1 MTRSPLV
8 RFALAVFMVAAC
20 SIPLP
25 SPSTTAQAPTVA
37 APTAS
42 TTASATASAAP
53 VGVDLTD
60 VPTACIGLAPQDC
73 SRVLAETA
81 SVVPAGTV
89 VRYVQV
95 GPFGCAAGGD
105 CPASLA
111 ARPQG
116 DVTLE
121 AGAGALSYHVTS
133 TGPEAGLTIDRQDA
147 FGVSLGPSST
157 PPAGLGP
164 RPFSLGHCGLWSGI
178 DVGGSWWDP
187 VGQVDGDHP
196 DAINAADGTMAIVD
210 PDHAIFT
217 SNGGLT
223 VQAAPAR
230 RREVPAD
237 VRLTAPPT
245 VSSG

>member
-111 ARPQG
+111 ARP
-116 DVTLE
+116 
-121 AGAGALSYHVTS
+121 AG
-133 TGPEAGLTIDRQDA
+133 
-147 FGVSLGPSST
+147 
-157 PPAGLGP
+157 
-164 RPFSLGHCGLWSGI
+164 
-178 DVGGSWWDP
+178 
-187 VGQVDGDHP
+187 
-196 DAINAADGTMAIVD
+196 
-210 PDHAIFT
+210 
-217 SNGGLT
+217 
-223 VQAAPAR
+223 
-230 RREVPAD
+230 
-237 VRLTAPPT
+237 
-245 VSSG
+245 